1 VRFGCRSSCPLLEDE
16 LTKAQALLLSLPGQR
31 YARVS
36 AAQPSVEQL
45 VRWLQARAAQIRD
58 EALREGSWTV
68 ANRGFRLMTIK
79 VVLGAYGAP
88 VFSVRS
94 SAPVQ

>member
-1 VRFGCRSSCPLLEDE
+1 L
-16 LTKAQALLLSLPGQR
+16 
-31 YARVS
+31 
-36 AAQPSVEQL
+36 
-45 VRWLQARAAQIRD
+45 RWLQARAAQIRD